1 VAIVMLLDSDY
12 LLIGLP
18 AFSLAVWAQW
28 RLVSACRTAG
38 RIASSSGLTGAEVT
52 HRLMDSCGVQT
63 VSVETASGQLADY
76 FVPSGKVLRLSAGV
90 ASGRSLAAVGV
101 AAHEAGHAL
110 QHHARFPFLFIRSLI
125 VPLANL
131 CATTFWMLVL
141 AGLVLGMFR
150 LIIWSVFL
158 LWFSVIVQLINLPIE
173 FDASRRGRKASLA
186 EKLVTPEEEAAV
198 DRVLS
203 SAAWTHVAG
212 VLWDVWPL
220 RQLLSS
226 TGWPVSSGHGSE
238 SP

>member
-1 VAIVMLLDSDY
+1 MLLDSDY
-12 LLIGLP
+12 VLIGLP

-38 RIASSSGLTGAEVT
+38 RIASSSGLTGAEVS
-52 HRLMDSCGVQT
+52 HRLMGSCSVNS
-63 VSVETASGQLADY
+63 VDVETTSGQLADY
-76 FVPSGKVLRLSAGV
+76 YVPSGKVLRLSAGV

-110 QHHARFPFLFIRSLI
+110 QHHARSPFLFIRSLI

-131 CATTFWMLVL
+131 CATTFWLLVL

-158 LWFSVIVQLINLPIE
+158 LWCSVIAQLINLPIE
-173 FDASRRGRKASLA
+173 LDAGRRARKALVA
-186 EKLVTPEEEAAV
+186 EKLLTPEEEAIV
-198 DRVLS
+198 DHVLS

-212 VLWDVWPL
+212 VLTDIWPL

-226 TGWPVSSGHGSE
+226 TGWPVSSGHGGE